1 MIDREAGGGLWSRK
15 KNTVSSADNYQDQ
28 GGLSNKTVV
37 YLVIMALIVL
47 LCIVYVNQLRSGK
60 AAGAGPKAADAAA
73 TAATAAETPA
83 ETASEGAAETP
94 SEGTAETPAEG
105 AAETP
110 AEEAAETPAQ

>member
-37 YLVIMALIVL
+37 YLVIMALIVI

-83 ETASEGAAETP
+83 E
-94 SEGTAETPAEG
+94 G